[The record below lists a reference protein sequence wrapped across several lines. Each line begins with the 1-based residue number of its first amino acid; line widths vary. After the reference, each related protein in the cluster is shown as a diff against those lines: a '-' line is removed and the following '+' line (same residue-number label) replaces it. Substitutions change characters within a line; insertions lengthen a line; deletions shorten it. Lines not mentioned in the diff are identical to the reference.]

1 MKNHFVK
8 FAQCLGALVGMSIFS
23 FLIYLAIMFV
33 AAFLMKKNWWV
44 LIAFWI
50 LGLPTLEFILQMSTA
65 LFAYVGHLT
74 MRKNIVAKIIGFL
87 ISLYYLISTIYNA
100 WFIEVE
106 YDTRE
111 VCIALMACG
120 IAIRIYYALL
130 TLPFMKDD
138 II

>member
-1 MKNHFVK
+1 MKNLFMK
-8 FAQCLGALVGMSIFS
+8 LAQCLGALVGMSIFS

-33 AAFLMKKNWWV
+33 AALLMEKNWWV
-44 LIAFWI
+44 LIAFW
-50 LGLPTLEFILQMSTA
+50 LFGLPTLEFILQMSTA
-65 LFAYVGHLT
+65 LFAYVGYLT

-100 WFIEVE
+100 WFIEAE

-120 IAIRIYYALL
+120 IAVRIYYVLL
-130 TLPFMKDD
+130 ALPFMKDED
-138 II
+138 N